1 MTKRPTDGVKPG
13 RLRRPKKKW
22 RTKRRRPERPS
33 GSRGEGR
40 VLPEPGV
47 TGNSS
52 LDLSRAPELPSAT
65 PIPLSRKR
73 FEVSDH

>member
-40 VLPEPGV
+40 VLPQALT
-47 TGNSS
+47 TGNSN
-52 LDLSRAPELPSAT
+52 LDYAP
-65 PIPLSRKR
+65 PLAKITAHFLQR
-73 FEVSDH
+73 EHP